1 MWAYYLPIHSTGIT
15 TFYLVDI
22 MQRQGSNI
30 HTEIGVKL
38 VVHLMLGKPERKH
51 GYLVREVEKLYSV
64 ELIQVDARTIYE
76 VYHLLRL
83 ALLTK
88 MQDIHLQ

>member
-1 MWAYYLPIHSTGIT
+1 
-15 TFYLVDI
+15 

-38 VVHLMLGKPERKH
+38 VVHLMLGKPKGKH
-51 GYLVREVEKLYSV
+51 GYFVREVEKLYSV
-64 ELIQVDARTIYE
+64 ELLQVDARTIYE

-83 ALLTK
+83 ALLAK